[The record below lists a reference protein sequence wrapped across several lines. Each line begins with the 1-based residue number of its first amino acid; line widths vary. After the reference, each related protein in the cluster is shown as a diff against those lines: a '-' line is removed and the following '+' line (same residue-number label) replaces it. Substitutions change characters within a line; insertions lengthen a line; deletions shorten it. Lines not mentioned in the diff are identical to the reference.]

1 MNTWWV
7 PLEYQFPSSSSHSLK
22 WHMEKSW
29 EMLGHTSSRIYED
42 LILRQLF
49 QLLSHQ
55 TTVCTQRP
63 SCSSSRKGPGWCW
76 VSVLFLA
83 SKVTQ
88 PDLGRDF
95 LTIWYTVYTAHLIIP
110 IHFPWFFDISHSSI
124 GFFSQSC
131 GNHMGFPWTPNQQN
145 ITLHHLLISAKKHQC
160 PLLKIIG

>member
-7 PLEYQFPSSSSHSLK
+7 PLKYQFPSSSSHSLK
-22 WHMEKSW
+22 WHMEKAW

-42 LILRQLF
+42 FILRQLF

-63 SCSSSRKGPGWCW
+63 SCSSSRKGPGWCR

-83 SKVTQ
+83 SKVTK

-95 LTIWYTVYTAHLIIP
+95 LTHRIYIPLMEEIRRSPVEVGSSSHHLQVLYIPGGCLGLFSINSMIHCIHCTP
-110 IHFPWFFDISHSSI
+110 IHIPWF
-124 GFFSQSC
+124 
-131 GNHMGFPWTPNQQN
+131 
-145 ITLHHLLISAKKHQC
+145 
-160 PLLKIIG
+160 